1 MMEEYQNLLN
11 RIEKTYTK
19 FIKLAKKI
27 NPENNSAEMKS
38 IKSEAMLKNIEL
50 RGLLNKFRDSK

>member
-1 MMEEYQNLLN
+1 MENYENLLN
-11 RIEKTYTK
+11 RIEKTYNK

-27 NPENNSAEMKS
+27 EPKNDSIEMKS
-38 IKSEAMLKNIEL
+38 IKSQAMIYNIEL